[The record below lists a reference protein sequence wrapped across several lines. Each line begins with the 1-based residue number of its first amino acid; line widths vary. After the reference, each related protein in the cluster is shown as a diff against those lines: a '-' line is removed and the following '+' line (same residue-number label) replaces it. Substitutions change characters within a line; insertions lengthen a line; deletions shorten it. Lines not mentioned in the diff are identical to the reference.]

1 MIPSSEVTQANGGP
15 SYWDC
20 AVSFWDCAFF
30 LFVESVFLDW
40 TGRSLV
46 AVRMPAVLAYGLVNT
61 FDASFCSVG
70 VLSIDA
76 LWVLAL
82 DYWSFP
88 CTVTG

>member
-1 MIPSSEVTQANGGP
+1 MAAHPTGIARYPSGIAR
-15 SYWDC
+15 
-20 AVSFWDCAFF
+20 FF

-46 AVRMPAVLAYGLVNT
+46 AVRMSAVLAYGLVYT
-61 FDASFCSVG
+61 FVASFCSVG
-70 VLSIDA
+70 VLSFDA

>member
-1 MIPSSEVTQANGGP
+1 MAAHPTGIARYPSGIAR
-15 SYWDC
+15 
-20 AVSFWDCAFF
+20 FLLLFF
-30 LFVESVFLDW
+30 LESVFLDW

-46 AVRMPAVLAYGLVNT
+46 AVRMPAVLAYGLVYT